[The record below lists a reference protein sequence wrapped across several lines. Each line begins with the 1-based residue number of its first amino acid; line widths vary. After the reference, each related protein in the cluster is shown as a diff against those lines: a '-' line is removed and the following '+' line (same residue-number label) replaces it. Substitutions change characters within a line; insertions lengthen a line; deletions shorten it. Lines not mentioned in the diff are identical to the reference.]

1 MASMRTRRPSVI
13 VDALAS
19 LATAFKDIFP
29 GSTTTSLSSAELTS
43 LVEEL
48 GPRAALSPKV
58 LPLDERRFA
67 ALLYFGEPSPQ
78 AGLLVDLRRPVRTSD
93 SHFARAFCRVFN
105 DDLTHVT
112 AAWPLDEHW
121 ASLDQTRLRRAVAR
135 FLNYRPHKMSNWVR
149 AMEDSMALTYEG
161 RNVRHCLVIARK
173 TSKLVQKLQSKFIPL
188 PGGISIENA
197 LLREKWIRTVVDGR
211 RVALLGSMNSGSI
224 VGFISLTEVDRN
236 DAALRYAPHETLVPV
251 QAVLANAPHDVALVA
266 SPEGDLFIL
275 SGKGSVF
282 QKTHGHWR
290 VLDYEALHERISSRF
305 REDVV
310 IGVLRAA
317 IDLSYERVGALF
329 CLLDSRHEL
338 TDLIPDHGHPLAAN
352 THLRRSLRG
361 QNISVWAQRQVIT
374 AAAATDGAVVLDKD
388 GSVVDIAC
396 MISSPKEIARLG
408 LREPSMPG
416 SRSLAAWRASFRGV
430 AINVSEDGPIT
441 VYERGAEIGRIG

>member
-1 MASMRTRRPSVI
+1 MRTRRPLI
-13 VDALAS
+13 AIDALAS
-19 LATAFKDIFP
+19 LATALKDIFP
-29 GSTTTSLSSAELTS
+29 GSTTSSLSSAELAAH
-43 LVEEL
+43 VEEL
-48 GPRAALSPKV
+48 GPRATLKPKV
-58 LPLDERRFA
+58 LPLDERRLA
-67 ALLYFGEPSPQ
+67 ALLYFDQPTPQ
-78 AGLLVDLRRPVRTSD
+78 AGLLIDLRRPVRTSD
-93 SHFARAFCRVFN
+93 SHFARSFCRVFN
-105 DDLTHVT
+105 DDLTHVS

-121 ASLDQTRLRRAVAR
+121 AALEQTRLRRAVAR
-135 FLNYRPHKMSNWVR
+135 FLNYRPHKMSNWIR

-161 RNVRHCLVIARK
+161 RNIRHCLIIARK
-173 TSKLVQKLQSKFIPL
+173 AGRLIQKLQNRFIPL

-211 RVALLGSMNSGSI
+211 RVALLGSMQSGSI
-224 VGFISLTEVDRN
+224 IGFISLAEVDRN
-236 DAALRYAPHETLVPV
+236 DAALRYVPHETLVPV
-251 QAVLANAPHDVALVA
+251 RSVLAHATHDIALVV
-266 SPEGDLFIL
+266 SPQSDLFIL

-282 QKTHGHWR
+282 QKSHGHWR
-290 VLDYEALHERISSRF
+290 VLDYEALHERISTRF

-317 IDLSYERVGALF
+317 IDLSYERTGALF
-329 CLLDSRHEL
+329 CLLDSRDEL

-361 QNISVWAQRQVIT
+361 QNISIWAQRQVIT

-388 GSVVDIAC
+388 GSVLDIAC
-396 MISSPKEIARLG
+396 MISSPKEITRLG

-416 SRSLAAWRASFRGV
+416 SRTLAAWRASFRGV

>member
-1 MASMRTRRPSVI
+1 MRTRRPLVI

-29 GSTTTSLSSAELTS
+29 GSTTTSLTAAELSALLES
-43 LVEEL
+43 L
-48 GPRAALSPKV
+48 GSRAAFKPKV
-58 LPLDERRFA
+58 LTLDESRLV
-67 ALLYFGEPSPQ
+67 ALLYFGQPVAQ
-78 AGLLVDLRRPVRTSD
+78 GALLLDLRRPVRTSD

-105 DDLTHVT
+105 DDLTHVS

-121 ASLDQTRLRRAVAR
+121 SSLEQTRLRRAVAR

-161 RNVRHCLVIARK
+161 RNVRHCLIIARK
-173 TSKLVQKLQSKFIPL
+173 APKLTQKLQSKFIPL

-211 RVALLGSMNSGSI
+211 RVALLGSMHSGSI
-224 VGFISLTEVDRN
+224 IGFISLAEVDRN

-251 QAVLANAPHDVALVA
+251 QAVLAHAAHDVALVA
-266 SPEGDLFIL
+266 SPQGDLFIL

-317 IDLSYERVGALF
+317 IDLSFERTGALF
-329 CLLDSRHEL
+329 CLLDSREEI
-338 TDLIPDHGHPLAAN
+338 TDLVPDHGHPLAAN
-352 THLRRSLRG
+352 SHLRRSLRG
-361 QNISVWAQRQVIT
+361 QNIAVWAQRQVIT

-388 GSVVDIAC
+388 GNVVDIAC
-396 MISSPKEIARLG
+396 MVSSPKEISRLG
-408 LREPSMPG
+408 VREPSMPG
-416 SRSLAAWRASFRGV
+416 ARSLAAWRASFRGV
-430 AINVSEDGPIT
+430 AVNVSEDGPIT